1 MKNCG
6 NRGPAAPW
14 ATCALAVF
22 FAASLEGQSTFGAIL
37 GDVADQNAAVMPG
50 VEVVLTQ
57 QETNVQRRALSN
69 EVGRFE
75 FLNLLPGTYRLE
87 ARREGFK
94 TFVQKDIQLSARQ
107 AVRVDALMEVGALAE
122 TVTVKSTPGLIATET
137 AAVSGT
143 VSGGE
148 IFFLSPN
155 STSQR
160 PWELMRLDPLVQ
172 NTTSATRFSMGGAY
186 VNQSEFQ
193 VDGISAPLG
202 SGQAANSMVM
212 SSEALQEVSIQAV
225 NNQAEYASPGVFQQV
240 SKGGGNTFRGDVFY
254 NFASSALN
262 ARNPTSLAKAASH
275 DHYFGGNIGGPIRLP
290 GLYDGRNRT
299 FFSLSWQSRRTP
311 GSQTYMANVPTR
323 NMRAAVFSSRTSDPL
338 TGQPFPN
345 GTIPQS
351 RINPTARFFQN
362 TYFPEPSQEGVSN
375 NFQTIGPA
383 STTREEVVD
392 ARFDQHINSRH
403 WMFGRVGMTQFNN
416 RTYES
421 NLPTIGFRA
430 NTRKLYTSV
439 LSYTYTIRPT
449 LLNELRGGAIRDN
462 APAGGSNNGLEVL
475 RAAGINFPAD
485 LPAPPDARGFP
496 VIQVTGLQ
504 FLSQQ
509 NTARNVGQIYQ
520 LTDTLSWIKGKHTF
534 KGGLNVFWEQPT
546 IARIPSGAHG
556 NFRFQGAYT
565 GEAYADF
572 LLGIPDQTTVTPPSP
587 SFYMRSTNYGLFF
600 QDDFKIRPALTLNLG
615 IRWDYQGP
623 IYNKNDAL
631 YNFDP
636 ARGALV
642 KAAPGTPVNGAFAQR
657 YPQVRILEAAAAG
670 MPERNL
676 HFADKNNFAPRAGF
690 AWRPRN
696 WSSFVVRGG
705 WGKFTDI
712 IGQGVIELFGTGG
725 FLNQGDLVF
734 TNAKAVQ
741 GILPA
746 SAFRFPDPFPA
757 VRTRETAPGLTAGG
771 FNPRLANPYVQQW
784 NLTVE
789 KALAEISFRASYIG
803 TKSTNLVYRRDINQ
817 RVIAGADSSRP
828 YQSMGFTSGILYM
841 DNGGNQIYHSM
852 QLKAT
857 RRLRN
862 GFMFQTGYVWGKNIS
877 DIIDG
882 GDRDYAETSTDAR
895 CRCID
900 RGRVGYSRTH
910 NFTAYAVWELP
921 FGKGRAI
928 LGGVPVWMNQVVGGW
943 QLYPQFYA
951 GSGQWF
957 SPQRQGSN
965 PFTGLSGETG
975 RSDRIGD
982 GNDGPRQTGAS
993 ALKWFNTSAF
1003 VQPPADRLGNAGRNI
1018 LLGPGFWSTH
1028 LGLTKKFRFLE
1039 GKELWLGV
1047 TAQNLFNHPNWR
1059 SPSTSGELTVGQ
1071 SAFGSTSSLINS
1083 DRGAY
1088 ATSRWMMLRARIVF

>member
-1 MKNCG
+1 MKSSKN
-6 NRGPAAPW
+6 AWLAVAW
-14 ATCALAVF
+14 VVSALAIF
-22 FAASLEGQSTFGAIL
+22 YPIHLSGQSTFGTIL
-37 GDVADQNAAVMPG
+37 GNVVDQKAAVIPG
-50 VEVVLTQ
+50 VEVVLTHQ
-57 QETNVQRRALSN
+57 DTNVQRRATSN

-75 FLNLLPGTYRLE
+75 FLDLVAGAYKLE
-87 ARREGFK
+87 ARQDGFK

-107 AVRVDALMEVGALAE
+107 TIRVDALMEVGAVTE
-122 TVTVKSTPGLIATET
+122 TVTVKGTPGLIATET
-137 AAVSGT
+137 ASVTGI

-148 IFFLSPN
+148 VFFLSPN

-225 NNQAEYASPGVFQQV
+225 NNQAEYASPGVFQQI
-240 SKGGGNTFRGDVFY
+240 SKGGGNAFHGDAFY

-262 ARNPTSLAKAASH
+262 ARNPTALAKAASH
-275 DHYFGGNIGGPIRLP
+275 DHYFGGNIGGPIRIP
-290 GLYDGRNRT
+290 KLYDGRNRT
-299 FFSLSWQSRRTP
+299 FFSLSWQSKRTP
-311 GSQTYMANVPTR
+311 GSQNYLANVPTR
-323 NMRAAVFSSRTSDPL
+323 NMRAAVFSARSIDPL
-338 TGQPFPN
+338 NGQPFPN
-345 GTIPQS
+345 GTIPQN
-351 RINPTARFFQN
+351 RINSSSRFFQN
-362 TYFPEPSQEGVSN
+362 TYFPEPIQEGVSN
-375 NFQTIGPA
+375 NFQVTGPTA
-383 STTREEVVD
+383 TTREEVVD

-403 WMFGRVGMTQFNN
+403 WMFGRVGMTQFNS

-421 NLPTIGFRA
+421 NLPTLGFRA

-439 LSYTYTIRPT
+439 LSYTWTMRPT
-449 LLNELRGGAIRDN
+449 LLNELRAGAIRDN
-462 APAGGSNNGLEVL
+462 SPAGGSNNGLEVL

-496 VIQVTGLQ
+496 VIQITGLQ

-509 NTARNVGQIYQ
+509 NTARNVGQDYQ
-520 LTDTLSWIKGKHTF
+520 VTDTLSWIKGKHTF
-534 KGGLNVFWEQPT
+534 KGGLNVFWEQPA

-556 NFRFQGAYT
+556 NFRFQGAYS

-600 QDDFKIRPALTLNLG
+600 QDDFKIRPSLTLNLG

-631 YNFDP
+631 FNFDL
-636 ARGALV
+636 ATGGLV
-642 KAAPGTPVNGAFAQR
+642 KAAPGTPVNGAFAQK

-676 HFADKNNFAPRAGF
+676 HFADKNNFAPRLGF
-690 AWRPRN
+690 AWRPGN

-734 TNAKAVQ
+734 ANAKAVQ
-741 GILPA
+741 GILPV
-746 SAFRFPDPFPA
+746 SAFKFPDPFPA

-789 KALAEISFRASYIG
+789 KALSDISFRASYIG

-817 RVIAGADSSRP
+817 RVIANADSSRP
-828 YQSMGFTSGILYM
+828 YQSKGFTSGILYM
-841 DNGGNQIYHSM
+841 DNGGNQIYHSL

-862 GFMFQTGYVWGKNIS
+862 GFMFQTGYVWGNNIS
-877 DIIDG
+877 DVIDG

-910 NFTAYAVWELP
+910 NFTAYAIWELP

-928 LGGVPVWMNQVVGGW
+928 LGGIPVWLEQIVGGW

-965 PFTGLSGETG
+965 PFTGLTGEIS

-982 GNDGPRQTGAS
+982 GNDGPRQTGSA
-993 ALKWFNTSAF
+993 ALKWFNTAAF
-1003 VQPPADRLGNAGRNI
+1003 VQPPADRNGNAGRNI
-1018 LLGPGFWSTH
+1018 LAGPGFWSTH
-1028 LGLTKKFRFLE
+1028 LGLTKKFRIAE
-1039 GKELWLGV
+1039 RKELWLGV
-1047 TAQNLFNHPNWR
+1047 TAQNVFNHPNWR

-1071 SAFGSTSSLINS
+1071 PAFGSTASMIAS

-1088 ATSRWMMLRARIVF
+1088 ATSRWMMLRTRIVF

>member
-6 NRGPAAPW
+6 NRGPAAPL

-87 ARREGFK
+87 ASREGFK

-299 FFSLSWQSRRTP
+299 FFSLSWQSKRTP

-338 TGQPFPN
+338 TGQPFAN

-392 ARFDQHINSRH
+392 ARFDQHINSQH

-636 ARGALV
+636 ARGGLV

-862 GFMFQTGYVWGKNIS
+862 GFMFQTGYVWGNNIS
-877 DIIDG
+877 DVIDG

-928 LGGVPVWMNQVVGGW
+928 LGGVPVWLNQVVGGW

-1028 LGLTKKFRFLE
+1028 LGLTKKFRFFE

-1088 ATSRWMMLRARIVF
+1088 ATSRWMMLRGRIVF